1 MSIYDIFKKYP
12 KISTDSRNIS
22 QNSIFFSLK
31 GSNYDGNK
39 FASKALENGASYA
52 VVDNK
57 KYVLNDKYILV
68 KDALKSLQN
77 LATEHRNKL
86 KCKVLAITGS
96 NGKTTSKELC
106 KSVLSKKF
114 RVVSTFGN
122 LNNHIGVP
130 LSVLEIKQNTE
141 IAIIEIG
148 ASNLGEISYLCKIA
162 KPNFGVITNI
172 GKAHIS
178 GFGSIDG
185 VIKGKTELYKYI
197 NDNEGIIFIN
207 YNNKILM
214 NNLPKNSKKI
224 LFGEDKNLEFNISFY
239 KCNPF
244 LSVIYKNIIIN
255 TKIIGEYNFENIAL
269 AITIGEYFEIDLFKI
284 KNALENYKPKINR
297 SEFIYKNSNK
307 VILDA
312 YNANPTSVMKAI
324 ENLKNFNEH
333 KIIIILGDMNEL
345 GENSENEHLNI
356 INTCL
361 KIKISNLILVG
372 KIFHKVNFTK
382 YKSFKNISELKNYLT
397 YNKEENSLYLIK
409 GSRSIKLEEILGY
422 L

>member
-31 GSNYDGNK
+31 GSNFDGNK

-68 KDALKSLQN
+68 KDTLKSLQN

-96 NGKTTSKELC
+96 NGKTTTKELC

-114 RVVSTFGN
+114 LVVSTFGN

-130 LSVLEIKQNTE
+130 LSILEIKQNTE

-185 VIKGKTELYKYI
+185 VIKGKTELYKYL

-224 LFGEDKNLEFNISFY
+224 LYGEDKNLPFNISFY

-244 LSVIYKNIIIN
+244 LSVFL
-255 TKIIGEYNFENIAL
+255 KII
-269 AITIGEYFEIDLFKI
+269 
-284 KNALENYKPKINR
+284 
-297 SEFIYKNSNK
+297 S
-307 VILDA
+307 
-312 YNANPTSVMKAI
+312 
-324 ENLKNFNEH
+324 
-333 KIIIILGDMNEL
+333 
-345 GENSENEHLNI
+345 
-356 INTCL
+356 
-361 KIKISNLILVG
+361 
-372 KIFHKVNFTK
+372 
-382 YKSFKNISELKNYLT
+382 
-397 YNKEENSLYLIK
+397 
-409 GSRSIKLEEILGY
+409 
-422 L
+422 